1 MSNDNR
7 PTIERVAFFVKATR
21 HMMNHDR
28 RHLYSVDVDAA
39 MIARNIA
46 LQLLTA
52 QYRAAIDAAF
62 SDDDAQ

>member
-28 RHLYSVDVDAA
+28 RLWSVDIDAA
-39 MIARNIA
+39 MIARPIA

-52 QYRAAIDAAF
+52 QYRAALDAATN
-62 SDDDAQ
+62 DGDAQ